1 MQNIENYLT
10 GNNKN
15 TIE

>member
-1 MQNIENYLT
+1 MQNIENNLT
-10 GNNKN
+10 SNNKN